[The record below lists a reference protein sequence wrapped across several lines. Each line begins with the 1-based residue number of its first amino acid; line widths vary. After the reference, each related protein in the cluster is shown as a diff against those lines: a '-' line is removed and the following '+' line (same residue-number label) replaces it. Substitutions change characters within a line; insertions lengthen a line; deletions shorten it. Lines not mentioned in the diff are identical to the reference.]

1 MSNIIFITA
10 EQYYKALYY
19 SEEQLW
25 NLRENHMFD
34 TLVRLLKHNG
44 GRSKAVVWAHNS
56 HVSDARAMSLGL
68 HNRLSL
74 GQLAKEKFG
83 KEILSLGC
91 GTYSGTV
98 AAAREWG
105 GDMQIMEISPALE
118 DSYEFL
124 AHQTGLDSFWIDLR
138 EGKCDEK
145 LRKELLKKRLQRFIG
160 VIYYPETERASHYS
174 AVELPREFDGYIW
187 FDKTSAVKPLKV

>member
-1 MSNIIFITA
+1 MSDIIFIDA
-10 EQYYKALYY
+10 EQYYKAQYY
-19 SEEQLW
+19 GKEQLR
-25 NLRENHMFD
+25 NLREKQMFD

-56 HVSDARAMSLGL
+56 HVGDASAMSFGL

-74 GQLAKEKFG
+74 GQLAEEKFG
-83 KEILSLGC
+83 KEALSLGR
-91 GTYSGTV
+91 GTYAGTV

-105 GDMQIMEISPALE
+105 GDMQIMEISPAYE

-124 AHQTGLDSFWIDLR
+124 AHQTGLDSFLIDLR
-138 EGKCDEK
+138 EVTCDEK
-145 LRKELLKKRLQRFIG
+145 LRKELLQKRLQRFIG
-160 VIYYPETERASHYS
+160 VIYDPETERASHYS

-187 FDKTSAVKPLKV
+187 IDKTSAVRPLKF